1 MGILKSGVYRIVS
14 WPGELV
20 PEARVLTAGENGV
33 TVTAPGAAPERE
45 QEFSVEV
52 REDGLAAIQIPARLF
67 PSRSLSFKEAE
78 KGERVILGPVSDFP
92 TREWKITPAPQ
103 KPHPAPFRIGVADDE
118 ESLMMAISP
127 KLIFPPEIELAPSNW
142 DLQNCWAFLPVERD

>member
-52 REDGLAAIQIPARLF
+52 REDGRAAIQIPARLF
-67 PSRSLSFKEAE
+67 PSRSLSYKEPE

-92 TREWKITPAPQ
+92 TREWTIELAPQ
-103 KPHPAPFRIGVADDE
+103 MPLPPPFFIRVPDKD
-118 ESLMMAISP
+118 LMMAISP
-127 KLIFPPEIELAPSNW
+127 KPTFPPELELAPFNF
-142 DLQNCWAFLPVERD
+142 DLQNAWALLPVTRD

>member
-1 MGILKSGVYRIVS
+1 METLKSGVYRIVS
-14 WPGELV
+14 WPGATG

-52 REDGLAAIQIPARLF
+52 REDGICAIQIPARLF
-67 PSRSLSFKEAE
+67 PSRSVSYKEAE

-103 KPHPAPFRIGVADDE
+103 APSPVPFRIEVAE
-118 ESLMMAISP
+118 RELMMTISP
-127 KLIFPPEIELAPSNW
+127 KTIFPPEIELAPSNW
-142 DLQNCWAFLPVERD
+142 DLQNAWALLPVKTD

>member
-1 MGILKSGVYRIVS
+1 MEIMKSGIYRIVS

-52 REDGLAAIQIPARLF
+52 REGGLAAIQIPARLF
-67 PSRSLSFKEAE
+67 PSRSLSYREPE

-92 TREWKITPAPQ
+92 TREWKIEPAPQ
-103 KPHPAPFRIGVADDE
+103 KPFPAPFFIRVPDQD
-118 ESLMMAISP
+118 LMMVISSKP
-127 KLIFPPEIELAPSNW
+127 IFPPELELAPFDL
-142 DLQNCWAFLPVERD
+142 DLQNAWALLPVTRD

>member
-45 QEFSVEV
+45 QEWSVEV

-67 PSRSLSFKEAE
+67 PSRSLSYKEAE
-78 KGERVILGPVSDFP
+78 KGERLILGPVSDFP
-92 TREWKITPAPQ
+92 TREWTIELAPQ
-103 KPHPAPFRIGVADDE
+103 KPYPAPFFIRVPDND
-118 ESLMMAISP
+118 LMMVVSP
-127 KLIFPPEIELAPSNW
+127 KLIFPPELELAPCDF
-142 DLQNCWAFLPVERD
+142 DLQNAWALLPVQRD